1 MRDAHLQVA
10 RWVAQSAPA
19 LLVGSV
25 ALRLLHGETR
35 EPNDVDFVVPV
46 SSLDRI
52 TAALMAKGYA
62 WKSWER
68 SVQPPFAADALPGR
82 IYLRG
87 SHSNLPT
94 LDLTYES
101 PMTWTKAWE
110 RREEA
115 ASLCVASAED
125 LATIMRARGT
135 PRDLEWCAKLS
146 PIDEE

>member
-1 MRDAHLQVA
+1 MREHLQVA

-35 EPNDVDFVVPV
+35 APNDVDFVAPLT
-46 SSLDRI
+46 SLDGI
-52 TAALMAKGYA
+52 AAALMTKGYT

-68 SVQPPFAADALPGR
+68 SVEPPFDVAALPGR

-87 SHSNLPT
+87 SHASLPT

-101 PMTWTKAWE
+101 PMHWTDAWA
-110 RREEA
+110 RRDEVQG
-115 ASLCVASAED
+115 LQLASAED

-135 PRDLEWCAKLS
+135 PRDLEWCAKLTR
-146 PIDEE
+146 